1 MPLTVLFFGHI
12 LLRYWWQM
20 QENIV
25 WCLITLTAGSNPNRF
40 TIGTTWLVVT
50 NQHVHN
56 MFSLKRTNMLCSFL
70 SLHSQIEC
78 WLFVIIR

>member
-1 MPLTVLFFGHI
+1 MIAHRRLMLLTVLVFGHI

-40 TIGTTWLVVT
+40 TTGTTWLVVT
-50 NQHVHN
+50 TRHVRN
-56 MFSLKRTNMLCSFL
+56 MSG
-70 SLHSQIEC
+70 
-78 WLFVIIR
+78 